1 MMVRRCG
8 SIADTIGQG
17 GAQHRS
23 RTATTVLRCSS
34 RAWRS
39 LPTRPVGRTAM
50 RRLSTLVGLCLGLI
64 GSLGYLLWEI
74 RPRRVNYAFVVDS
87 SSYIRSLGITYTTA
101 FVVFGL
107 PVLGA
112 VLGLVVGVLFTRK
125 RR

>member
-1 MMVRRCG
+1 
-8 SIADTIGQG
+8 
-17 GAQHRS
+17 
-23 RTATTVLRCSS
+23 
-34 RAWRS
+34 
-39 LPTRPVGRTAM
+39 M

-107 PVLGA
+107 PILGA
-112 VLGLVVGVLFTRK
+112 VLGLVVGVLLTRK